1 MYLQQIEA
9 IERQA
14 LAAGDLRR
22 GPAAQQWASAAA
34 AAEAS
39 VITRDL
45 YRLEL
50 RGDRNNVV
58 YDGLYQMDVAAYRRV
73 DPAGFAIGARP
84 RQGPVYGRFA
94 DGISCIARHRLKPGR
109 MRAGLCADVPVSVP
123 SKDRAQ
129 HPHAVEHGL
138 RNTTLGAGS

>member
-1 MYLQQIEA
+1 MCLQQIEA

-22 GPAAQQWASAAA
+22 GPAVAPWATSAAA
-34 AAEAS
+34 TEAS
-39 VITRDL
+39 GIMRDL
-45 YRLEL
+45 YRLDL

-94 DGISCIARHRLKPGR
+94 HSKPLR
-109 MRAGLCADVPVSVP
+109 CCSRRQ
-123 SKDRAQ
+123 SK
-129 HPHAVEHGL
+129 
-138 RNTTLGAGS
+138 